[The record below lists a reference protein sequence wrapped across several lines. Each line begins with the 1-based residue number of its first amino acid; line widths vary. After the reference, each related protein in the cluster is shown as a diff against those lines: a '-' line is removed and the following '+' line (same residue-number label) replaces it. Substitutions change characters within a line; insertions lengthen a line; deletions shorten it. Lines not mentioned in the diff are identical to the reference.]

1 MAKKETKML
10 TVKEVSNQIGAPLS
24 TVRLW
29 AQQGRFPGAE
39 LTVSPV
45 GSYWLIPNTALT
57 DFKKPER
64 GRPPKPKAEAKKGK
78 SK

>member
-1 MAKKETKML
+1 ML

-29 AQQGRFPGAE
+29 VQQGRFPGAE
-39 LTVSPV
+39 LTESPV
-45 GSYWLIPNTALT
+45 GTYWLIPDTALA

-64 GRPPKPKAEAKKGK
+64 GRPPKAKEEKKPRKGK
-78 SK
+78 A